1 MELCIHYRPV
11 AEEASGWSRG
21 STWPTAVSTWD
32 RSLRSPGRGVGAVWS
47 EGWACCKAKSTLHL
61 AGSAVVPCTIHSH
74 FSSQSLCHLPSLS
87 ISDING
93 VQPSVNEPLEVA
105 RTSQNVLNLLG
116 KKKKKKCPRP
126 EGVILKLGLTR
137 IKVGE
142 HILTY
147 TEVCCVCRRSSTTWI
162 SKKLGDG
169 RNKLKWGK
177 LKILFDKHSA
187 EDRTKT
193 MYLICFCI
201 SLVIE
206 GSTCI
211 WQASANNCTWCSL
224 SCPWSL
230 SYWNQTAED
239 DAQCFSY
246 NLTSWKQL

>member
-116 KKKKKKCPRP
+116 KKKKKMSSPWRCNPQTGSHKDKSRRTHSHLHR
-126 EGVILKLGLTR
+126 GVL
-137 IKVGE
+137 
-142 HILTY
+142 
-147 TEVCCVCRRSSTTWI
+147 C
-162 SKKLGDG
+162 
-169 RNKLKWGK
+169 
-177 LKILFDKHSA
+177 
-187 EDRTKT
+187 
-193 MYLICFCI
+193 
-201 SLVIE
+201 
-206 GSTCI
+206 
-211 WQASANNCTWCSL
+211 L
-224 SCPWSL
+224 S
-230 SYWNQTAED
+230 EI
-239 DAQCFSY
+239 
-246 NLTSWKQL
+246 